1 MTVTEIDNIKKIV
14 GEDYVL
20 TDVPMSEHTTFKVGG
35 PADVMCM
42 PQSKEQITEL
52 LKFFHE
58 NGTDFF
64 FMGNGSNL
72 LVSDEG
78 FRGVIVKLLD
88 DFSKIKLAQKGNSL
102 IVNAQAGARMWRLGM
117 TILENEG
124 MGFEFGTGIP
134 GTIGGAV
141 MMNAGAY
148 GGEIKD
154 VVTEASVATRDGRIL
169 ELSNEALD
177 FGYRRSAVSDKG
189 LIVLDVTL
197 ELEMGDKKDIK
208 AKIDE
213 LTDKRKSK
221 QPLDVPSAGST
232 FKRPTGYYAAALIEE
247 AGLKGFAIG
256 GARVSEKHAGF
267 VINTGEATAADVIAI
282 TDEISRR
289 VYENSGVKLE
299 LEVRKLGF

>member
-1 MTVTEIDNIKKIV
+1 MTTTEIDNIKKIV

-20 TDVPMSEHTTFKVGG
+20 TDVPMSEHTTFKIGG

-42 PQSKEQITEL
+42 PQSKEQIIEL
-52 LKFFHE
+52 LKLFRE

-124 MGFEFGTGIP
+124 RGFEFGTGIP

-154 VVTEASVATRDGRIL
+154 VVTEASVATTDGRIL

-213 LTDKRKSK
+213 LTEKRKTK

-232 FKRPTGYYAAALIEE
+232 FKRPAGYYAAALIEE
-247 AGLKGFAIG
+247 AGLKGFTVG
-256 GARVSEKHAGF
+256 GAQVSEKHAGF
-267 VINTGEATAADVIAI
+267 VKQ
-282 TDEISRR
+282 RR
-289 VYENSGVKLE
+289 GDGSGCH
-299 LEVRKLGF
+299 RHH